1 MTYKTCCIF
10 TCIMSKQFFIPLKFS
25 FQNAVPMITKTQS
38 SKHDGSIWFENLGE
52 SLIESV
58 SISFGGGK
66 GYWCSK
72 CDKLYHEKPCDNYR
86 CKNMYTSYVLN
97 KEKLSQLIS
106 DLGAIDAKD
115 DASASSCRLNFPGRK
130 IDDIYIQQYIEE
142 NKTSP
147 AIEQIFREESQYQTI
162 EEAEM
167 DITYENLMD
176 LINER
181 YNDRVYDK
189 IVEECHNDNFVYG
202 EKEGKII
209 DEQSSEYLSSWNKIK

>member
-1 MTYKTCCIF
+1 
-10 TCIMSKQFFIPLKFS
+10 MSEQFFIPLKFS
-25 FQNAVPMITKTQS
+25 YRQENIVPVIPEF
-38 SKHDGSIWFENLGE
+38 SKHDDGSTWIKNLGE

-58 SISFGGGK
+58 SVSIGGGK

-72 CDKLYHEKPCDNYR
+72 CNKLYHKKPHCNYK

-106 DLGAIDAKD
+106 ELGT
-115 DASASSCRLNFPGRK
+115 

-147 AIEQIFREESQYQTI
+147 AIEQIFREESQCQTI

-167 DITYENLMD
+167 GIVYENLMD

-181 YNDRVYDK
+181 YSVYDK
-189 IVEECHNDNFVYG
+189 IVEECCNDTFVYG
-202 EKEGKII
+202 EKPGTII
-209 DEQSSEYLSSWNKIK
+209 DECNSKYLSLWNKLKK

>member
-1 MTYKTCCIF
+1 
-10 TCIMSKQFFIPLKFS
+10 MSKQFFIPLKFS
-25 FQNAVPMITKTQS
+25 FQNAVPIIPNIQS
-38 SKHDGSIWFENLGE
+38 SKHDDRSVWFENLGE

-58 SISFGGGK
+58 SISIGGGK

-72 CDKLYHEKPCDNYR
+72 CNKLYHEKPCGNYR

-106 DLGAIDAKD
+106 ELGDIDAKD
-115 DASASSCRLNFPGRK
+115 DAIASSCRLNFPSGK

-147 AIEQIFREESQYQTI
+147 AIEQIFREESQCRTD
-162 EEAEM
+162 EEAQM
-167 DITYENLMD
+167 DIVYENLMD

-181 YNDRVYDK
+181 YSTRVYDK

-209 DEQSSEYLSSWNKIK
+209 DEQRSEYLSSWNKIK